1 MKPLSLHSHP
11 DADIYRKGQVSAF
24 SQLHVHK
31 NDADGRPDAK
41 LSAPLLPLPSYLS
54 QERNQLQLTLTHR
67 PAVQPSFA
75 GTFFHFL
82 PALEFYRQDV
92 RSV

>member
-1 MKPLSLHSHP
+1 MHTQS
-11 DADIYRKGQVSAF
+11 DVDIHRKGQVSAF

-31 NDADGRPDAK
+31 NDADGRIDAK
-41 LSAPLLPLPSYLS
+41 LRALLLPLPFYPSR
-54 QERNQLQLTLTHR
+54 EWNQLQLTQTHR

-82 PALEFYRQDV
+82 SALEFYRQDV